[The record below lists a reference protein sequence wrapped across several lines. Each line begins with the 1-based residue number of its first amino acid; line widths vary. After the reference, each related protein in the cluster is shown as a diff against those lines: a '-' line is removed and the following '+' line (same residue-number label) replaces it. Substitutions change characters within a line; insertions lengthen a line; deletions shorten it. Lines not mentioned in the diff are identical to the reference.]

1 MSQPKLVAE
10 IREAFLKYFERNGH
24 TRVSSSSLVPANDP
38 TLLFTNAGMVQFKD
52 CFLGNDVRPY
62 KRATSVQK
70 CVRAGGKHN
79 DLENVGF
86 TARHHTFFE
95 MLGNFSFGDYFK
107 KDAIHFAWEFVTKDL
122 GLPKDRLRVSVF
134 EKDDEGA
141 DIWHKQEG
149 LPRDRI
155 MRFGEKDNFWAMG
168 DTGPC
173 GPCSEIFW
181 DQGREVDGDR
191 WLEFWNCVFME
202 FDRDAS
208 GKLKKLP
215 KPSVDTGMGL
225 ERIAAIMQGVPSNYD
240 IDSMRFLVEATARL
254 ASQRSRQNYDLKKI
268 AGSWQES
275 ALRVI
280 VDHLRAT
287 SFLIADG
294 VLPSNEGR
302 GYVLRRILRRAVRF
316 GKRLGMNDPFLADL
330 YPELQKS
337 MAAVYPELNS
347 RASVV
352 KEILSQEESKFFE
365 TLDRGLHLL
374 DDAFAKSSN
383 KKLDPETVF
392 RLYDTFGFPVDLTAL
407 IARENQFSVDESAVT
422 KLMEAAQERSRASW
436 KGSGAAAISE
446 EVKEWKSKGIFPK
459 WTAYESD
466 EALGAK
472 IVALAAS
479 GPRAWVAVDPCPFYA
494 EGGGQVGDRGVLKAG
509 GKTYRILDCMK
520 PYEGGYALLVDTAA
534 SNLKVGDQVDALV
547 DRTKRAAVRANHT
560 ATHLMHAALRKVL
573 GTHVQQAG
581 SLVTED
587 KLRFDFSHHKS
598 LNPSEIAQ
606 VENWVNDAIAN
617 DVPLDIA
624 QCSYKDA
631 IEKKGALAFFEEK
644 YGDKVRVV
652 SVPGFSTELCGG
664 LHARSTGQIRF
675 FKIVGESA
683 VAAGTRRI
691 EAITGEGFL
700 KHAQENENLLSK
712 IGEKLKSAP
721 AQLEERVE
729 KIVANQK
736 ALEEEI
742 KALQKKMLSG
752 ADSGAT
758 VQEAKFKNH
767 AVNIH
772 SLPQDQAALLKDKA
786 DVLREKAADR
796 VHVILAGKSVVV
808 TLDEKKL
815 SGLHAGDILKSLT
828 SALGGRGG
836 GQART
841 AQGQFQSEINSAE
854 IAQWFG
860 NQK

>member
-1 MSQPKLVAE
+1 MSNPKLVSE
-10 IREAFLKYFERNGH
+10 IRESFLKYFEKNGH
-24 TRVSSSSLVPANDP
+24 TRVASSSLVPANDP

-52 CFLGNDVRPY
+52 CFLGSDVRSY
-62 KRATSVQK
+62 KRATTAQK

-107 KDAIHFAWEFVTKDL
+107 KDAIHFAWEFVTKEL

-134 EKDDEGA
+134 EKDDDAAE
-141 DIWHKQEG
+141 IWHKQEG
-149 LPRDRI
+149 VPLDRI
-155 MRFGEKDNFWAMG
+155 VRYGEKDNFWAMG

-181 DQGREVDGDR
+181 DQGKEVDGDR

-208 GKLKKLP
+208 GVLKKLP

-225 ERIAAIMQGVPSNYD
+225 ERMAAVMQGSPSNYD
-240 IDSMRFLVEATARL
+240 IDSMRSLIEVTAQL
-254 ASQRSRQNYDLKKI
+254 ASKRGSEVLDLKKI
-268 AGSWQES
+268 QGTWKES

-280 VDHLRAT
+280 VDHLRST

-294 VLPSNEGR
+294 VLPSNDGR
-302 GYVLRRILRRAVRF
+302 GYVLRRILRRAVRY
-316 GKRLGMNDPFLADL
+316 GKRLGMNEPFLADL

-337 MAAVYPELNS
+337 MGSIYPELGN

-374 DDAFAKSSN
+374 EDAFKKSS
-383 KKLDPETVF
+383 KKTLEPETVF

-407 IARENQFSVDESAVT
+407 IARENHFSVDESAVG
-422 KLMEAAQERSRASW
+422 KLMEVAQERSRASW
-436 KGSGAAAISE
+436 KGSGSSAIPE
-446 EVKEWKSKGIFPK
+446 EVKEWKNKGILPK
-459 WTAYESD
+459 WIAYESG

-472 IVALAAS
+472 VMGVASS
-479 GPRAWVAVDPCPFYA
+479 GTRSWVAIDPCPFYA
-494 EGGGQVGDRGVLKAG
+494 EGGGQVGDRGTLTIAKKSFAV
-509 GKTYRILDCMK
+509 LDCIK
-520 PYEGGYALLVDTAA
+520 AYDGGFALLVDAPA
-534 SNLKVGDQVDALV
+534 SELKVGAQVDARV
-547 DRTKRAAVRANHT
+547 DSVKRSAVRLNHT
-560 ATHLMHAALRKVL
+560 ATHLMHAALRKIL

-581 SLVTED
+581 SLVTEE

-598 LNPSEIAQ
+598 LSAADIAA
-606 VENWVNDAIAN
+606 VEAWVNDAIAN
-617 DVPLDIA
+617 DVMLDVD
-624 QCSYKDA
+624 QCSFKDA
-631 IEKKGALAFFEEK
+631 VEKKGALAFFEDK
-644 YGDKVRVV
+644 YGDRVRVV
-652 SVPGFSTELCGG
+652 SIPGFSAELCGG

-675 FKIVGESA
+675 FKIINEAA

-700 KHAQENENLLSK
+700 KVVHENEALISK
-712 IGEKLKSAP
+712 IGDRLKAAP
-721 AQLEERVE
+721 AQLEDR
-729 KIVANQK
+729 IDRLLLNQK
-736 ALEEEI
+736 SLEDEV
-742 KALQKKMLSG
+742 KVLQKKMLSG
-752 ADSGAT
+752 ADSGAKVEET
-758 VQEAKFKNH
+758 KYLNH

-772 SLPQDQAALLKDKA
+772 LLPQDQAALLKDKA
-786 DVLREKAADR
+786 DVLRDRAADR
-796 VHVILAGKSVVV
+796 VHVIMAGKSVVV

-815 SGLHAGDILKSLT
+815 SGLHAGEILKSLT
-828 SALGGRGG
+828 AALGGRGG

-841 AQGQFQSEINSAE
+841 AQGQFQSEIGTSE
-854 IAQWFG
+854 IIKWFG